1 MIERILKREPVDK
14 MRRSL
19 PLRWVVVAIAI
30 VCLFAG
36 AVMVML
42 QVLPKP
48 HRQTDYLIAGG
59 FATMISLLA
68 LFGVLLSTAL
78 KVPDPFYKRRLR

>member
-1 MIERILKREPVDK
+1 MIERILKREPDGK
-14 MRRSL
+14 TRRSL
-19 PLRWVVVAIAI
+19 PLRWVVVVIAI

-42 QVLPKP
+42 HVLPKP
-48 HRQTDYLIAGG
+48 HRQADYLIAGA

-78 KVPDPFYKRRLR
+78 KTPDPFYKRRLR